1 MRASGDRLP
10 SGRSW
15 AALLAAGITVLA
27 AASVLWVAA
36 LPAGPAPRVV
46 HAAASDV
53 ILAASDIRDI
63 GWGLRASGT
72 NGSGVW
78 RLFSG
83 HNELVLAFL
92 NVTLWVDSDAAA
104 AAQAFTIIASR
115 IPYTTG
121 DGGVVGADASL
132 FWSAGSG
139 PYAGMLVRR
148 YNVVF
153 VLSAYLESSWSLTRS
168 DLGTWAGWQLTRIEA
183 AA

>member
-1 MRASGDRLP
+1 MGSPGDRP
-10 SGRSW
+10 PPGRAWSTF
-15 AALLAAGITVLA
+15 LAAGLTVLA
-27 AASVLWVAA
+27 VASVLWVDA
-36 LPAGPAPRVV
+36 LPAGIPPRSVRLAP
-46 HAAASDV
+46 DEV
-53 ILAASDIRDI
+53 ILAASDIPDI

-72 NGSGVW
+72 NGSGAW

-104 AAQAFTIIASR
+104 AAQTFENLAGR
-115 IPYTTG
+115 VPYATQ
-121 DGGVVGADASL
+121 DGQVVGADASL
-132 FWSAGSG
+132 FWSAGSAA
-139 PYAGMLVRR
+139 YAGMIVRR

-168 DLGTWAGWQLTRIEA
+168 DLGTWAGWQLAKIEA